1 MNKDLFEHLLNES
14 ESTSLDFKSEQYE
27 FYSTDDKA
35 KSELLKDILA
45 FANSFRR
52 TDAYILIGVKEVK
65 GGQSIATGIEKHL
78 EDSDIQQFVNSK
90 TQKPL
95 SFLYIPYLYESKQ
108 VGIIYIP
115 SQQRPYF
122 LKQDFGNLRKDLVYI
137 RHGSSTDIATPDE
150 IAKMGAINFIDEPL
164 IFEMQFYDL
173 NNHQPLG
180 KLISLK
186 SDLIKISNDTEIP
199 NYLGTENQRILQID
213 KVNKEYYKELFSC
226 LRERYLFHKMGFSFK
241 NPNTVLLKNINIH
254 MKISNSPHLLFTKYL
269 PNFPIKS
276 LNINAIFLP
285 SNTNQIK
292 EMKRQIELKKFDD
305 SWEIRIFVG
314 DLQPK
319 ATFILDEPLFLGSKS
334 DCDLRMNCEIFGDNI
349 PNPINE
355 VLSIKFITESVEKT
369 ITDLENMRDDIETVE
384 RNEFEERAFHRK

>member
-122 LKQDFGNLRKDLVYI
+122 LKQDFGNLR
-137 RHGSSTDIATPDE
+137 
-150 IAKMGAINFIDEPL
+150 
-164 IFEMQFYDL
+164 
-173 NNHQPLG
+173 
-180 KLISLK
+180 
-186 SDLIKISNDTEIP
+186 
-199 NYLGTENQRILQID
+199 
-213 KVNKEYYKELFSC
+213 
-226 LRERYLFHKMGFSFK
+226 
-241 NPNTVLLKNINIH
+241 
-254 MKISNSPHLLFTKYL
+254 
-269 PNFPIKS
+269 
-276 LNINAIFLP
+276 
-285 SNTNQIK
+285 
-292 EMKRQIELKKFDD
+292 
-305 SWEIRIFVG
+305 
-314 DLQPK
+314 
-319 ATFILDEPLFLGSKS
+319 
-334 DCDLRMNCEIFGDNI
+334 
-349 PNPINE
+349 
-355 VLSIKFITESVEKT
+355 
-369 ITDLENMRDDIETVE
+369 
-384 RNEFEERAFHRK
+384 